1 MSDKPIK
8 AKPGMYALFY
18 ENLKQIAKDFG
29 YNLVIHGSL
38 NRDLDLI
45 AIPWVDNPK
54 PEIEMVQAFDDYLR
68 GMHYTDSEHYC
79 FSILP
84 GGRKS
89 YIINLNRGDKR
100 GEWSKYDEQYYLDI
114 SITPLVVHGQKS

>member
-8 AKPGMYALFY
+8 AKPGMYAIFY
-18 ENLKQIAKDFG
+18 ENLKQISKDFG

-45 AIPWVDNPK
+45 AIPWVDNPR
-54 PEIEMVQAFDDYLR
+54 PEIQMIQAFDDYLR
-68 GMHYTDSEHYC
+68 GLHHSDINYYSH
-79 FSILP
+79 SILP
-84 GGRKS
+84 GGRNS

-100 GEWSKYDEQYYLDI
+100 GEWNQYDAQYYLDI
-114 SITPLVVHGQKS
+114 SVTPLMVGH